1 MEITRGLKLLLLAA
15 LCRGKMISL
24 RQSGDNLSRDITVL
38 NRETFSRTL
47 SVFEDGTK
55 EEKEKKKVGIGSR
68 IKGREG
74 DAINSIPIFVI
85 ANLMGEIPRCVSS
98 FRFIENRYRCMLSRE
113 QFSPLFCIVYQHRLS
128 VKVLLCR
135 LVVRVPLAPWLRSSG
150 KSQYR
155 DRSRGFFSRGI
166 SIFFLPRVR
175 CLSS

>member
-47 SVFEDGTK
+47 SVVRRRDEGREGK
-55 EEKEKKKVGIGSR
+55 EESGYW
-68 IKGREG
+68 EG

-98 FRFIENRYRCMLSRE
+98 FRFIENRYRCVLSRE

-135 LVVRVPLAPWLRSSG
+135 LVVRVPLAP
-150 KSQYR
+150 
-155 DRSRGFFSRGI
+155 
-166 SIFFLPRVR
+166 
-175 CLSS
+175 

>member
-1 MEITRGLKLLLLAA
+1 MIHGNYTGFETSSSSSSSSRPFAGEKWFRFAKAAIIYRAILPWNVFAVRTRRRK
-15 LCRGKMISL
+15 RRK
-24 RQSGDNLSRDITVL
+24 RRKD
-38 NRETFSRTL
+38 
-47 SVFEDGTK
+47 
-55 EEKEKKKVGIGSR
+55 GIGGG
-68 IKGREG
+68 IKGEEW

-85 ANLMGEIPRCVSS
+85 ANLMDEIPRCVSS

-113 QFSPLFCIVYQHRLS
+113 HFSPLFPIVYQHRLS

-175 CLSS
+175 CFSS